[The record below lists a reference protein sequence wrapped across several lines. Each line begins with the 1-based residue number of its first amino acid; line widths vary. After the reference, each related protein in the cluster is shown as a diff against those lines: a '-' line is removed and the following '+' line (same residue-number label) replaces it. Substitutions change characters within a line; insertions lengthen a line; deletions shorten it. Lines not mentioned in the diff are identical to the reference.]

1 MISEVHISGFRG
13 IREGHLG
20 DLKQITI
27 LVGRNGVGKSS
38 VLEALYLIS
47 ACAESKDEVRGVEKL
62 DYVVS
67 RRGGRGDWDSSRGLL
82 WYMGDTEKPIE
93 VRIGLKGATREFI
106 IAPVGGVSKPV
117 RLKEDNYLIDLETYR
132 FSEGIENIHHMR
144 HVGLPSEYSEYQEI
158 KKFLSGILFIDWF
171 ITRRPNIVE
180 KYAWPRLL
188 AKRLDKR
195 IVELLKE
202 EFEPDAEGLTYA
214 PSGENRY
221 HLAVQTAETAV
232 RVDDLGDGARAALLA
247 SMLVLA
253 YRPTVLLLEEPEL
266 HLHPAGMYT
275 YVKFL
280 VRLAKEIGFQII
292 ASTHSLELIQI
303 VQRLA
308 QESGFEASVLYLERE
323 DGVLKARSFS
333 VEDVEAMRKLGF
345 DVRLLYMF

>member
-47 ACAESKDEVRGVEKL
+47 ACAESKDVVRGVEKL
-62 DYVVS
+62 DYVVR
-67 RRGGRGDWDSSRGLL
+67 RRGGRGDWDSSHGLL

-93 VRIGLKGATREFI
+93 VRIGLKGATHEFI

-117 RLKEDNYLIDLETYR
+117 RLKERNYLIDLETYR
-132 FSEGIENIHHMR
+132 LSEGIENIYRMHY
-144 HVGLPSEYSEYQEI
+144 VELPSEYGEI
-158 KKFLSGILFIDWF
+158 RKFLSGILFIDWF
-171 ITRRPNIVE
+171 ITRHPEIVE

-195 IVELLKE
+195 IVEFLKE

-308 QESGFEASVLYLERE
+308 QESGIEASVLYLERE

>member
-1 MISEVHISGFRG
+1 MISEVYISGFRG
-13 IREGHLG
+13 IREGRLT
-20 DLKQITI
+20 DLKQITV

-38 VLEALYLIS
+38 ILEALYLIS
-47 ACAESKDEVRGVEKL
+47 ACAESKDEVRGTEKL

-67 RRGGRGDWDSSRGLL
+67 RRGSRGDWDNSRGLL
-82 WYMGDTEKPIE
+82 WYMGDTENPIE

-106 IAPVGGVSKPV
+106 IAPVEGKYKPV
-117 RLKEDNYLIDLETYR
+117 RLKERNYLIDLETYR
-132 FSEGIENIHHMR
+132 LSEGIIDIYNMR
-144 HVGLPSEYSEYQEI
+144 YVELPSEYREI
-158 KKFLSGILFIDWF
+158 RKFLSGILFIDWF
-171 ITRRPNIVE
+171 TTRHPEIVE

-195 IVELLKE
+195 IVEFLKE

-214 PSGENRY
+214 PSGEDRY
-221 HLAVQTAETAV
+221 HLAVQTAKTAV
-232 RVDDLGDGARAALLA
+232 RVDDLGDGARTALLA

-275 YVKFL
+275 YMKFL
-280 VRLAKEIGFQII
+280 VKLAKEIGFQII
-292 ASTHSLELIQI
+292 ATTHSLELIQI

-308 QESGFEASVLYLERE
+308 KESGVEASVLYLERE
-323 DGVLKARSFS
+323 DGVLRARSFS
-333 VEDVEAMRKLGF
+333 VEDVEAMRKMGF